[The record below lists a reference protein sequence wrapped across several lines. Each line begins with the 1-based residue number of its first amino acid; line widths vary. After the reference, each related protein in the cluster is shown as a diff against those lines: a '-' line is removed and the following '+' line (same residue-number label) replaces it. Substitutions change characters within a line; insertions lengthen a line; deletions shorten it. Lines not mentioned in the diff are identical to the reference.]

1 MNHRELTSG
10 DQHSRPK
17 ITESH
22 SRSNAFKSDDRIRS
36 HNKNRNKN
44 RDGADI
50 SMGSQERMPPQTEQ
64 AHDLNDSID
73 KGGSGPPP
81 HGRYDGQDSQV
92 KQHTGGSRD
101 RSASNDH
108 TTSKDHHT
116 GSKDKD
122 RDYEPKRSK
131 HLHSSNDVTA
141 PGKRSDSQDRNK
153 SAYDAPGE
161 VKLNKIKSQTATSQV
176 RFAYGTADSL
186 VGDR

>member
-10 DQHSRPK
+10 DQQSRPK

-22 SRSNAFKSDDRIRS
+22 SRSNAFKSDDRIGS
-36 HNKNRNKN
+36 HNRNKN
-44 RDGADI
+44 RNRDVADI
-50 SMGSQERMPPQTEQ
+50 SMGSRERMPPQTEQ
-64 AHDLNDSID
+64 PHDLNDSMD
-73 KGGSGPPP
+73 KGGSDPP
-81 HGRYDGQDSQV
+81 HNGRYDGQDSQV
-92 KQHTGGSRD
+92 KQHTGSRD

-108 TTSKDHHT
+108 TASKDHHT

-122 RDYEPKRSK
+122 RDHEPKLSK
-131 HLHSSNDVTA
+131 HVHSSNDVTA
-141 PGKRSDSQDRNK
+141 PGKRSDSQGRDK
-153 SAYDAPGE
+153 SAYDDPGE